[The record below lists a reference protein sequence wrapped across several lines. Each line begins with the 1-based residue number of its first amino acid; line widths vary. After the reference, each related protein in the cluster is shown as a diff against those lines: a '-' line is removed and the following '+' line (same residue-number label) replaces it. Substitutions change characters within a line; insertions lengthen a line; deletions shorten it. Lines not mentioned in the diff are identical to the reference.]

1 MYVNVAEVFAGGAVA
16 PEPNILPFVEDSYL
30 FYAGEFNLVFGDT
43 ESGKTWLCLSAVAA
57 TVEGGGRAVVVDL
70 DHNGARSIL
79 NRLEMLG
86 VDRKSLVDRQCFR
99 LAEPESDIELKE
111 LVADLAVFKPDVVVL
126 DSLGEVMPL
135 FRANSNS
142 ADDFT
147 VVHTDVIKPLKQAG
161 AAVLVVD
168 HLPKSAESRQHGPTG
183 TAAKTRAVGGTA
195 VRVSAE
201 KAFRPGDGGRA
212 KLELY
217 KDRHGGVRRQV
228 PGSDNRPVIGTF
240 TLVEN
245 EGRLTYSFQ
254 SALTVPASKQAE
266 IDSEQVSDDVAR
278 LRELYR
284 QGVQV
289 GNIREVKIALNC
301 GQQRAKRA
309 LDAFQAELGSRAESA
324 A

>member
-1 MYVNVAEVFAGGAVA
+1 MYVDVAKVFAGGAVA

-43 ESGKTWLCLSAVAA
+43 ESGKTWLCLTAVAA
-57 TVEGGGRAVVVDL
+57 TIEGGGRAVVVDL

-86 VDRKSLVDRQCFR
+86 VDRQSLVDCQCFR
-99 LAEPESDIELKE
+99 LAEPESDVELKE
-111 LVADLAVFKPDVVVL
+111 LVADLKAFKPDVVVL

-195 VRVSAE
+195 LRVSAE

-228 PGSDNRPVIGTF
+228 PGSDNRPVVGTF
-240 TLVEN
+240 TLVEDD
-245 EGRLTYSFQ
+245 GRLTYSFQ
-254 SALTVPASKQAE
+254 SALMVPASVRSE
-266 IDSEQVSDDVAR
+266 IDREQVKADVAH
-278 LRELYR
+278 LRGLHE
-284 QGVQV
+284 QGAQI
-289 GNIREVKIALNC
+289 GGIREVKVALNC

-309 LDAFQAELGSRAESA
+309 LDALEAELATHTESA